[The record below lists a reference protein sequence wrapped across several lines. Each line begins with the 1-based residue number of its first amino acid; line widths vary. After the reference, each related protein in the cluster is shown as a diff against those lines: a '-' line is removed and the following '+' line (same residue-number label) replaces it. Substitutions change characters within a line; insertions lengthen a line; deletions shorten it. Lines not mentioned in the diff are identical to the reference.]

1 MRQTPDGQ
9 VQEGEAI
16 AHNAMGSPI
25 EATVSEQKQ
34 ATSVTLSTV
43 APDGKT
49 DPSVGDDAEIP
60 KTTGSASSVAGAAGP
75 VDAGLIDSEM
85 GPEERDELLPTRNAK
100 KQIPGKEAF
109 PADRPT
115 PVEASAQKQGEAGRN
130 LDLRSASIVQ
140 QQETALAG
148 KEGNLKSEE
157 IASELAGAKTQ
168 KGGNGQAQL
177 TALAGQS
184 ASGQSRMVAG
194 QGQQNLTG
202 EAADAMEQAVKEAI
216 KSQNQ
221 SGETTLTSESVET
234 GKAAANSSVSSLA
247 LAGQVPAPRT
257 ENALGRRAEA
267 RLREAADAAS
277 TSAANASRALNA
289 KSAAAVTAQ
298 NLFSA
303 QALGQELASQVAV
316 QGDANPAVG
325 DLPMDRPGLSQLLTE
340 AAFQPGTVHR
350 PETPR
355 MIAMQLAQ
363 AFVTK
368 GERNIDVALN
378 PEELGRVKMRVST
391 SEAGITVVIQAERP
405 ETNDLMRRHINE
417 LAEEFKQ
424 MGFENI
430 SFQFGGENAFGSQT
444 GGGESNN
451 SQAPGTS
458 TGTIDDADAALVAE
472 AQVQQL
478 RLGSAG
484 VDMRV

>member
-1 MRQTPDGQ
+1 
-9 VQEGEAI
+9 
-16 AHNAMGSPI
+16 
-25 EATVSEQKQ
+25 
-34 ATSVTLSTV
+34 
-43 APDGKT
+43 
-49 DPSVGDDAEIP
+49 
-60 KTTGSASSVAGAAGP
+60 
-75 VDAGLIDSEM
+75 
-85 GPEERDELLPTRNAK
+85 
-100 KQIPGKEAF
+100 
-109 PADRPT
+109 
-115 PVEASAQKQGEAGRN
+115 
-130 LDLRSASIVQ
+130 
-140 QQETALAG
+140 
-148 KEGNLKSEE
+148 
-157 IASELAGAKTQ
+157 
-168 KGGNGQAQL
+168 
-177 TALAGQS
+177 
-184 ASGQSRMVAG
+184 MVAG